1 MIPRRSSLLY
11 TDPNM
16 YALDKQSHQP
26 HKNLSITKFKDYF
39 VSHKSIMLSTLP
51 TLIIT
56 KIDEQE
62 EDLSDIEQ
70 VSQVM
75 YHGIPRER
83 FSIYYSPFK
92 GLLVLQKDDEL
103 FYVSSVDS
111 HLLTVR
117 QIIHGLGYTDVQMF
131 VDWTE
136 NGNLDHVLDIEAH
149 CVVSNQINMYP
160 PDYPVSRPKTSVLS
174 RENGLCSL
182 Q

>member
-1 MIPRRSSLLY
+1 M
-11 TDPNM
+11 
-16 YALDKQSHQP
+16 
-26 HKNLSITKFKDYF
+26 
-39 VSHKSIMLSTLP
+39 LP

-56 KIDEQE
+56 RIDEQE

-92 GLLVLQKDDEL
+92 GLIVLQKNDEL

-117 QIIHGLGYTDVQMF
+117 QIIHGLGYTNVQIF

-136 NGNLDHVLDIEAH
+136 NGILDNVLDVEAH
-149 CVVSNQINMYP
+149 CVISSQINIYP
-160 PDYPVSRPKTSVLS
+160 PDYPISRPNSNILS
-174 RENGLCSL
+174 QENKFCIL

>member
-1 MIPRRSSLLY
+1 M
-11 TDPNM
+11 
-16 YALDKQSHQP
+16 
-26 HKNLSITKFKDYF
+26 
-39 VSHKSIMLSTLP
+39 LP

-56 KIDEQE
+56 RIDEQE

-70 VSQVM
+70 VSQIM

-92 GLLVLQKDDEL
+92 GLIVLQKNDEL

-117 QIIHGLGYTDVQMF
+117 QIIHGLGYTNVQIF

-136 NGNLDHVLDIEAH
+136 NGILDNVLDVEAH
-149 CVVSNQINMYP
+149 CVISNQINIYP
-160 PDYPVSRPKTSVLS
+160 PDYPISRPNSNILS
-174 RENGLCSL
+174 QENRFCSL

>member
-1 MIPRRSSLLY
+1 M
-11 TDPNM
+11 
-16 YALDKQSHQP
+16 
-26 HKNLSITKFKDYF
+26 
-39 VSHKSIMLSTLP
+39 LP

-56 KIDEQE
+56 RIDEQE

-92 GLLVLQKDDEL
+92 GLIVLQKNDEL

-117 QIIHGLGYTDVQMF
+117 QIIHGLGYTNVQIF

-136 NGNLDHVLDIEAH
+136 NGILDNVLDVEAH
-149 CVVSNQINMYP
+149 CVISSQINMYP
-160 PDYPVSRPKTSVLS
+160 PDYPISRPNSVVLS
-174 RENGLCSL
+174 QENKFCIL

>member
-1 MIPRRSSLLY
+1 MAKI
-11 TDPNM
+11 DN
-16 YALDKQSHQP
+16 QSVNHI
-26 HKNLSITKFKDYF
+26 SA
-39 VSHKSIMLSTLP
+39 VEIMLP

-56 KIDEQE
+56 RIDEQE

>member
-1 MIPRRSSLLY
+1 M
-11 TDPNM
+11 
-16 YALDKQSHQP
+16 
-26 HKNLSITKFKDYF
+26 
-39 VSHKSIMLSTLP
+39 LP

-56 KIDEQE
+56 RIDEQE

-92 GLLVLQKDDEL
+92 GLIVLQKDDEL

-117 QIIHGLGYTDVQMF
+117 QVIHGLGYTDVQIF

-136 NGNLDHVLDIEAH
+136 NGNLDHVLDVEAH
-149 CVVSNQINMYP
+149 CVISSQINIYP
-160 PDYPVSRPKTSVLS
+160 PDYPISRPNSNILS
-174 RENGLCSL
+174 QENRFFSL

>member
-1 MIPRRSSLLY
+1 
-11 TDPNM
+11 
-16 YALDKQSHQP
+16 
-26 HKNLSITKFKDYF
+26 
-39 VSHKSIMLSTLP
+39 
-51 TLIIT
+51 
-56 KIDEQE
+56 
-62 EDLSDIEQ
+62 
-70 VSQVM
+70 M

-92 GLLVLQKDDEL
+92 GLLVLQKDDNL

-117 QIIHGLGYTDVQMF
+117 QVIHGLGYVNVQIF

-160 PDYPVSRPKTSVLS
+160 LDYPVYRPKKSILS

>member
-1 MIPRRSSLLY
+1 MAKI
-11 TDPNM
+11 DN
-16 YALDKQSHQP
+16 QSVNHT
-26 HKNLSITKFKDYF
+26 SA
-39 VSHKSIMLSTLP
+39 VEIMLP

-56 KIDEQE
+56 RIDEQE

-70 VSQVM
+70 VSQIM

-92 GLLVLQKDDEL
+92 GLLVLQKDDNL

-111 HLLTVR
+111 HILTVR
-117 QIIHGLGYTDVQMF
+117 QVIHGLGYVNVQIF

-160 PDYPVSRPKTSVLS
+160 LDYPVYRPKKSILS

>member
-1 MIPRRSSLLY
+1 MAKI
-11 TDPNM
+11 DN
-16 YALDKQSHQP
+16 QSVNHT
-26 HKNLSITKFKDYF
+26 SA
-39 VSHKSIMLSTLP
+39 VEIMLP

-56 KIDEQE
+56 RIDEQE

-70 VSQVM
+70 VSQIM

-92 GLLVLQKDDEL
+92 GLLVLEKGNEL

-117 QIIHGLGYTDVQMF
+117 QVIHGLGYVNVQIF

-136 NGNLDHVLDIEAH
+136 NGNLDHVLDVEAH

-160 PDYPVSRPKTSVLS
+160 LDYPVYRPNRSILSKENRFCSV
-174 RENGLCSL
+174 